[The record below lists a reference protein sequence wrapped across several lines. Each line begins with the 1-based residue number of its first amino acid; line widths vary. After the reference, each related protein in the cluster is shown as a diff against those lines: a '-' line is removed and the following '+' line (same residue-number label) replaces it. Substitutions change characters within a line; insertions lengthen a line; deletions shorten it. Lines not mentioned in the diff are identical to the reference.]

1 MASRGIIGGGGIII
15 RKTMSGTRGGMGM
28 LEKLALL
35 LGSAGGVNW
44 GLGGLFQ
51 LDLVSLYL
59 GGATTIAG
67 RVAYT
72 LAAMGGIGCL
82 PLLFRGR

>member
-15 RKTMSGTRGGMGM
+15 RKTMSGTRGVMGM

-35 LGSAGGVNW
+35 LAIAGGVNW
-44 GLGGLFQ
+44 GLVGLFQ